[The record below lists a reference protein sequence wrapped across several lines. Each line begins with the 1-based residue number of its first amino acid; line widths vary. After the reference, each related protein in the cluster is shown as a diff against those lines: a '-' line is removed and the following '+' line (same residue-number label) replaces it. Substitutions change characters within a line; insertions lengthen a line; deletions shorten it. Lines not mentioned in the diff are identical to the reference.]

1 MSDSAQPESSL
12 TDCEQVR
19 HCSLYVRQWIEK
31 QPEVKEESLTDWL
44 LFELSL
50 RIPRIRYKSFSR
62 HEESRVTG
70 ADWHWWFVFDR
81 FSFQIRVQAK
91 RLKAS
96 GNSRPAILYPRGT
109 CDQITKL
116 IDDAKTHNYLPLYAF
131 YAPGAPTVMCG
142 RKPTDEGV
150 YLAGA
155 LRVFGASVA
164 KTSTPLKSA
173 SLLAISNPLSCLICC
188 PYTSGPDGLLAFITA
203 YYGSEI
209 PLPPDGDPREGEDG
223 PPRIPGYHAEAPAY
237 VQRLL
242 HREDSPEYWEGKRE
256 ALGDMRALVVY
267 DGRGLK
273 RQGPQ
278 LP

>member
-1 MSDSAQPESSL
+1 MPDSDRPEPSR

-44 LFELSL
+44 LFELSR

-116 IDDAKTHNYLPLYAF
+116 IDDAKAHNYLPLYAF
-131 YAPGAPTVMCG
+131 YAAGAPAAMCG
-142 RKPTDEGV
+142 RKLTDEGV

-155 LRVFGASVA
+155 LRVFGVSVA
-164 KTSTPLKSA
+164 KTATPLKSA

-188 PYTSGPDGLLAFITA
+188 PYTSGPDGLLAFVTA